1 LHTRKI
7 VLASTSPR
15 RIQLLKQL
23 GVKFECFD
31 PNSSEDSIATG
42 PKQRVKENAEKKA
55 RYAMQQYSEALII
68 AADTIVYFEGKILEK
83 PRDVADAI
91 RMVTQLSG
99 QVHFVYTAIFIHDTI
114 SGRSRVEVEKTLVR
128 IKNLTQEEIYS
139 YVLTGES
146 MDKAGAY
153 AAQGLGGLLLEEI
166 NGCFYNV
173 VGLPLSLLH
182 KMLVDFD
189 LDLLIDQK

>member
-1 LHTRKI
+1 
-7 VLASTSPR
+7 LASTSPR
-15 RIQLLKQL
+15 RIQLLEQL

-31 PNSSEDSIATG
+31 PNSSEDSIAIG
-42 PKQRVKENAEKKA
+42 PEQRVKENAEKKA
-55 RYAMQQYSEALII
+55 RSAMRQYSDALII
-68 AADTIVYFEGKILEK
+68 AADTIVYFEGNVLEK

-99 QVHFVYTAIFIHDTI
+99 RVHIVYTAIFVHDTI
-114 SGRSRVEVEKTLVR
+114 SGRSLVEVEKTFVR
-128 IKNLTQEEIYS
+128 IKMLSQEEIYS

-153 AAQGLGGLLLEEI
+153 AAQGLGGLLLEKI

>member
-31 PNSSEDSIATG
+31 PNKSEDSVATN
-42 PKQRVKENAEKKA
+42 PEQRVIENAEKKA
-55 RYAMQQYSEALII
+55 RPAMSQYSEALII
-68 AADTIVYFEGKILEK
+68 AADTIVYFDGNILEK
-83 PRDVADAI
+83 PKDTSDAI
-91 RMVTQLSG
+91 RMVTLLSG
-99 QVHFVYTAIFIHDTI
+99 QVHTVYTALFIHDTT
-114 SGRSRVEVEKTLVR
+114 SGRNRVEIEKTLVR
-128 IKNLTQEEIYS
+128 VKKLTKEEISS
-139 YVLTGES
+139 YVDTGEP

-153 AAQGLGGLLLEEI
+153 AAQGLGGLLLEKI
-166 NGCFYNV
+166 DGCFYNV

-189 LDLLIDQK
+189 IDLLIDQN

>member
-1 LHTRKI
+1 M
-7 VLASTSPR
+7 
-15 RIQLLKQL
+15 QLLKQL
-23 GVKFECFD
+23 GVEFECFD
-31 PNSSEDSIATG
+31 PSGSEDSIA
-42 PKQRVKENAEKKA
+42 PDPEQRVKENAEKKA
-55 RYAMQQYSEALII
+55 RSAMRQYTDALII
-68 AADTIVYFEGKILEK
+68 AADTIVFFEEDILEK
-83 PRDVADAI
+83 PRDALDAI
-91 RMVTQLSG
+91 RMLTSLSG
-99 QVHFVYTAIFIHDTI
+99 QAHIVLTAIIVLDTI
-114 SGRSRVEVEKTLVR
+114 SGRSRVEVEKTSVR